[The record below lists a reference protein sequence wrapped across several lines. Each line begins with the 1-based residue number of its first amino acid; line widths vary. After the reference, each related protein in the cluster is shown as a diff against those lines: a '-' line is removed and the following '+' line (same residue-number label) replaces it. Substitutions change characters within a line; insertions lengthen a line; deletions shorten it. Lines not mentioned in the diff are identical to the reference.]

1 MAKSKTDTAPAEA
14 SAAAESVEVP
24 ARARPTVHLILQAKG
39 GAGKS
44 VVASFIAQWLTH
56 RALRAEE
63 DSGVQVPMC
72 LDTDPLNQTF
82 TAFNGQGFTV
92 DHIQIV
98 EEDGVSINSARF
110 DELMERIL
118 TMDMN
123 APRDVVIDTGSSN
136 FLQLIDYVKRCHIP
150 SEPDNAGFR
159 LVVHTVVAGGGS
171 LRETLQSIDSITT
184 NLSAWRPLT
193 MVVWENPYY
202 GAIQTETWK
211 DFKESATYR
220 DNSPDIRAIIKIP
233 TLHSQLEGHDLA
245 LVLKRNHT
253 LDAAIGEPTYSTM
266 SRKRLIRL
274 QDKLWRTIEEGF
286 GEIAEQTQ

>member
-1 MAKSKTDTAPAEA
+1 MAKSKPDAAPAEA
-14 SAAAESVEVP
+14 SVSTEPAIAL

-44 VVASFIAQWLTH
+44 VVASFLAQWLTN
-56 RALRAEE
+56 RALRADE
-63 DSGVQVPMC
+63 DDGFQVPMC

-82 TAFNGQGFTV
+82 TAYNGQGFTV

-110 DELMERIL
+110 DDLMERIL

-150 SEPDNAGFR
+150 SELDNAGFR

-171 LRETLQSIDSITT
+171 LRETLQSIDSITD
-184 NLSAWRPLT
+184 NLAAWRPLT
-193 MVVWENPYY
+193 IVVWENPYY
-202 GAIQTETWK
+202 GPIQTEKWK
-211 DFKESATYR
+211 DFKESQTYS
-220 DNSPDIRAIIKIP
+220 DNSPDIRTIIKIP

-274 QDKLWRTIEEGF
+274 QSKLWETIREGF
-286 GEIAEQTQ
+286 EQIAEQSA